1 MENYFLCN
9 VEDLKYNEQ
18 IFGLKKNIF
27 VLKI

>member
-9 VEDLKYNEQ
+9 VEDLQYNEQ